1 MNQSKI
7 EDERRSI
14 RDNIIGN
21 RSRKAT
27 LSTENIAQRQAF
39 CSLYVQLANSSDQY
53 NASFYPDEKSF
64 HRREGMSQMPIALF
78 FQVHVVLVKSLEVTI
93 HTIAKETLFFGLFV
107 IFQKIK
113 SCLLYIWTCSTQAV
127 WRILRPYMGSWF
139 LKNKHWCICTPKARK
154 MKPKKSKQIPS
165 SFRLTKALALIQ
177 NQKYCLLTTW
187 IN

>member
-78 FQVHVVLVKSLEVTI
+78 FSGTRSFSE
-93 HTIAKETLFFGLFV
+93 
-107 IFQKIK
+107 
-113 SCLLYIWTCSTQAV
+113 
-127 WRILRPYMGSWF
+127 
-139 LKNKHWCICTPKARK
+139 
-154 MKPKKSKQIPS
+154 KP
-165 SFRLTKALALIQ
+165 
-177 NQKYCLLTTW
+177 
-187 IN
+187 